1 MKNKKETGDKSAWKH
16 IDRMVEDRIKSGV
29 KGEEVKF
36 IERWKAA
43 LKSCEVK

>member
-1 MKNKKETGDKSAWKH
+1 MKSKKKTGDNSAWKQ
-16 IDRMVEDRIKSGV
+16 IDRMVDDRIKSGI

-43 LKSCEVK
+43 LKYCEVK